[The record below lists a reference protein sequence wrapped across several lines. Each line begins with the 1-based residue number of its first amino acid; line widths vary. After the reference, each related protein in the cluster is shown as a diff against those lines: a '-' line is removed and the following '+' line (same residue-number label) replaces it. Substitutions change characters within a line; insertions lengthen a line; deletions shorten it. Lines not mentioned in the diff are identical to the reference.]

1 MKQNYHKL
9 MISECEALE
18 SRPKL
23 LLHVC
28 CAICAAT
35 ALTILP
41 KYFDVYVYFYN
52 PNIQPQS
59 EYTKRYDALKE
70 LIMKTNS
77 NVALIDSDYD
87 TNTFLSFAVELKDEP
102 EGGIRCH
109 ACYDFRLKSTF
120 EVAKSLKMDYFAT
133 AITQSPMKNVDII
146 NNIGLKYSNEDV
158 KYLVS
163 DFKKDNGL
171 LLGNNITKE
180 HGIYRQNFC
189 GCSFAYRG
197 NN

>member
-9 MISECEALE
+9 MVNECESLDYKP
-18 SRPKL
+18 RL

-52 PNIQPQS
+52 PNIQPHN
-59 EYTKRYDALKE
+59 EYIKRYEALEE
-70 LIMKTNS
+70 LIRKTNS
-77 NVALIDSDYD
+77 DVTLIDSIYD
-87 TNTFLSFAVELKDEP
+87 TKTFLDFAVELKDEP

-109 ACYDFRLKSTF
+109 ACYDFRLLNTYNM
-120 EVAKSLKMDYFAT
+120 AKELKMDYYAT
-133 AITQSPMKNVDII
+133 AITQSPMKNVDVI
-146 NNIGLKYSNEDV
+146 NNIGLKYSSDDV

-163 DFKKDNGL
+163 DFKKNNGL

-197 NN
+197 K